1 MKDRKEHIIG
11 EGILEKD
18 TMNDKNE
25 GKIAQQLFL
34 NVNQTLED
42 IIKNHLEIIILDI
55 LYTKPM
61 SGFELIKEIFLKYN
75 VLLSQGT
82 VYPYLYSLKA
92 KGILQIEFKNRDM
105 RTKIYSPSVN
115 GRQIIETKLIEF
127 IEAEEYILNSIK
139 KNWI

>member
-1 MKDRKEHIIG
+1 MKNRNELLIG

-18 TMNDKNE
+18 TMNDKIE
-25 GKIAQQLFL
+25 SQTAQPLFL
-34 NVNQTLED
+34 NINQKLED
-42 IIKNHLEIIILDI
+42 IIKNNLEIIILDI
-55 LYTKPM
+55 LYNKPM

-105 RTKIYSPSVN
+105 RTKIYSPTVS
-115 GRQIIETKLIEF
+115 GRQIIETKLNEF

>member
-1 MKDRKEHIIG
+1 MKDRKELPIS
-11 EGILEKD
+11 EGIQEKD
-18 TMNDKNE
+18 NMNDKNE
-25 GKIAQQLFL
+25 DKIAQQLFL

-75 VLLSQGT
+75 VLLSQRT

-105 RTKIYSPSVN
+105 RTKIYFPSVN
-115 GRQIIETKLIEF
+115 GRQIIEMKLNEF